1 MSMATMHT
9 SSSSSSLNAAQRAVP
24 LSELAETS
32 QVTLSEKPRL
42 INVTHQIPLACTI
55 INRTVSPTLS
65 SSGGVNGAY
74 HHHHHGSNP
83 GSSNT
88 SPTNRR
94 ASLAAPRQCMSPSSA
109 SQSQPFPRDCDQQNA
124 NGGTDGQRLTHGD
137 CVLEQRRGHS
147 ALYSGITSLR
157 EDLETIQIGWIGEI
171 ADQDGFVV
179 PSKGLSPLH
188 KQALKDELWQQ
199 EKVVPIFLEDSR
211 AAGHYEGYCKRVLWP
226 LFHYILWDEA
236 TDGREEKRNWD
247 DYVFVNQKFADAIA
261 EQYRHG
267 DIIWIHDYHLLLVP
281 HLLRQK
287 LPGAAIAFFFHAPFP
302 SSEVFRCLPKRVEI
316 LNGLLGANQI
326 GFQTYSYARHFISC
340 CTRVN
345 GYESTPRGVDAKGS
359 TVWVGTFPIGIDA
372 ERVERQRKAPGVLP
386 KIEAIRKLY
395 KGKRII
401 VGRDKLDPVKGVQQ
415 KLQAFEKFLTNYP
428 EMQGQV
434 VLIQVTSPSLVDN
447 PKLEAKIAEMV
458 ANINGTF
465 GSLNF
470 TPVHHYHQHIDRDE
484 YYALLSI
491 ADTGLITSVRDGMN
505 TTSLEYIMCQ
515 QENHGPLI
523 LSEFTGTAG
532 SLGGAMMVNPWD
544 YQGVARVIFEALHLT
559 KEDKD
564 TRQKQLLDHVL
575 AHTAQFWAK
584 NFISELIL
592 NVGTW
597 DQSAPTPYLDQ
608 NIIVEKFNDAKK
620 RLLMFDYDGTLTP
633 IRKTPGAAVPQ
644 EHMLKALTALAN
656 DPTNIVWVIS
666 GRDQKVLEEWLGGIE
681 NLGFSAEHGSF
692 MRQPRS
698 KKWANL
704 TESLDMGWKNDVIEI
719 FTYYT
724 ERTQGSFI
732 EHKRSSLT
740 WHYRMADPEFG
751 AFQAKECQNHLENAV
766 LSKLPVEILVGKK
779 NLEVR
784 PTIIN
789 KGEIVKRLLSQHP
802 DVEFVLCAGDD
813 KTDEDMF
820 RALASV
826 GNQNQ
831 NNYGYR
837 RQSDSTQMN
846 NNNSKSGSGSG
857 SSRHAIL
864 EPYNDDLVAETAAKI
879 AQATLEHSLEHSPIV
894 PHLHDS
900 SPIGIIPTYN
910 GTAIRPPSYHQEHQH
925 QHQSTA
931 SESTL
936 STQADSLSSQ
946 ASLTSPVLNDIFSI
960 TIGHAL
966 KKTLANWHVTSPE
979 ELIRVLGV
987 LSGTVV
993 EP

>member
-1 MSMATMHT
+1 MALATHHRSSST
-9 SSSSSSLNAAQRAVP
+9 SSLSSLRVVP
-24 LSELAETS
+24 LTELAETS

-55 INRTVSPTLS
+55 VDRTSPS
-65 SSGGVNGAY
+65 SSLNHANGA
-74 HHHHHGSNP
+74 N
-83 GSSNT
+83 SSGT
-88 SPTNRR
+88 PVNRR
-94 ASLAAPRQCMSPSSA
+94 ASLAVPRQCMSASSA
-109 SQSQPFPRDCDQQNA
+109 SHSQPFPQDCAQEGQHA
-124 NGGTDGQRLTHGD
+124 NGD
-137 CVLEQRRGHS
+137 CILEQRRGHS
-147 ALYSGITSLR
+147 ALYSGITSVSK
-157 EDLETIQIGWIGEI
+157 DLETIQIGWVGEI
-171 ADQDGFVV
+171 ADQDGYVV
-179 PSKGLSPLH
+179 ASKNLTESH
-188 KQALKDELWQQ
+188 KKALKDGLWQQ

-211 AAGHYEGYCKRVLWP
+211 AAGHYEGYCKGVLWP

-247 DYVFVNQKFADAIA
+247 DYVFVNQKFADAIV
-261 EQYRHG
+261 EQYRTG

-281 HLLRQK
+281 HMLRQK
-287 LPGAAIAFFFHAPFP
+287 LPGAAIGFFFHAPFP
-302 SSEVFRCLPKRVEI
+302 SSEIFRCLPKRVEI
-316 LNGLLGANQI
+316 LNGLLGSNQI
-326 GFQTYSYARHFISC
+326 GFQARRSITQTEKIAHLKNC

-386 KIEAIRKLY
+386 KMEAIRKLY
-395 KGKRII
+395 TGKRII

-428 EMQGQV
+428 EMQGEV
-434 VLIQVTSPSLVDN
+434 VLIQVTSPSLVEN
-447 PKLEAKIAEMV
+447 PKLEAKISEMV
-458 ANINGTF
+458 ASINGTF

-491 ADTGLITSVRDGMN
+491 ADIGLITSVRDGMN
-505 TTSLEYIMCQ
+505 TTSLEYVMCQ

-532 SLGGAMMVNPWD
+532 SLGGALMVNPWD
-544 YQGVARVIFEALHLT
+544 YQGVARVIYDAMQLT
-559 KEDKD
+559 KED
-564 TRQKQLLDHVL
+564 TAARHKQLLDHVL

-608 NIIVEKFNDAKK
+608 TVIVEKYHSAKK

-633 IRKTPGAAVPQ
+633 IRKTPSAAVPQ
-644 EHMLKALTALAN
+644 EHMLKALTTLAN
-656 DPTNIVWVIS
+656 DPANIVWVIS
-666 GRDQKVLEEWLGGIE
+666 GRDQKVLEEWLGGVE

-692 MRQPRS
+692 MRQPGS
-698 KKWANL
+698 KKWVNL

-766 LSKLPVEILVGKK
+766 LSKLPIEILVGKK

-789 KGEIVKRLLSQHP
+789 KGEIVKRLLNQHP
-802 DVEFVLCAGDD
+802 DVEFILCAGDD

-820 RALASV
+820 RALASA
-826 GNQNQ
+826 GNQGH
-831 NNYGYR
+831 NNR
-837 RQSDSTQMN
+837 HDS
-846 NNNSKSGSGSG
+846 SH
-857 SSRHAIL
+857 RHHHQAGAIL
-864 EPYNDDLVAETAAKI
+864 EPYNDVLVAETAAKI
-879 AQATLEHSLEHSPIV
+879 AQAALEHSFEYAPIV
-894 PHLHDS
+894 P
-900 SPIGIIPTYN
+900 PPTS
-910 GTAIRPPSYHQEHQH
+910 GGVPPVRPRNSLKQ
-925 QHQSTA
+925 TA
-931 SESTL
+931 SANSASTEASL
-936 STQADSLSSQ
+936 ASLSSQ
-946 ASLTSPVLNDIFSI
+946 ASLSTPVLNDYFSI
-960 TIGHAL
+960 TIGHAM

-979 ELIRVLGV
+979 ELIRVMGILA
-987 LSGTVV
+987 GTV
-993 EP
+993 EA